1 MTGTSGT
8 TGKAGKGRKA
18 GTADTLDERARE
30 LLPLRPP
37 VLEILLTLGEG
48 PLHGYAIIQALR
60 DPEGPELH
68 VETGPLYR
76 HLRRLLEDGLVSQSD
91 EPPPGTEDDDRRK
104 AYYALTPLG
113 QAVVRAEGARL
124 AGLVRKTRR
133 LGLMP
138 EGGQG

>member
-1 MTGTSGT
+1 MTGEAGERGT
-8 TGKAGKGRKA
+8 VGPTG
-18 GTADTLDERARE
+18 TLDERARE

-76 HLRRLLEDGLVSQSD
+76 HLRRLLESGLVSQSE
-91 EPPPGTEDDDRRK
+91 EPPPGTKDDDRRK

-113 QAVVRAEGARL
+113 RAVVRAEGARL
-124 AGLVRKTRR
+124 AGLVRETRR

>member
-1 MTGTSGT
+1 MTGTD
-8 TGKAGKGRKA
+8 GKAGTRGRA
-18 GTADTLDERARE
+18 GTTETLDEHARE
-30 LLPLRPP
+30 LLSLRPP
-37 VLEILLTLGEG
+37 VLEILLTLGDG

-76 HLRRLLEDGLVSQSD
+76 HLRRLLESGLVSQSD

-113 QAVVRAEGARL
+113 RAVVRAEGARL
-124 AGLVRKTRR
+124 ADLVRETRR

-138 EGGQG
+138 EGGKG